1 MHVQICTS
9 ISRSA
14 YQFDTAID
22 AGYITTACNVVE
34 LEKRAQATRR
44 LAYYP
49 HTVCGHS
56 NDLGTSGLAENFF
69 HRGGDYCIF
78 IYGMR

>member
-1 MHVQICTS
+1 MHVQIRTS

-22 AGYITTACNVVE
+22 ASYINTACNVVE
-34 LEKRAQATRR
+34 LEKHAQAPPGLT
-44 LAYYP
+44 YYP

-56 NDLGTSGLAENFF
+56 NRLGTSGLVENFF
-69 HRGGDYCIF
+69 YRGNHCIF